1 MNGFLKKPCDK
12 TLLIEKNKKI
22 KIKTKA
28 YSCKGNGTCFSFPAS
43 IEYWEIFPT
52 INKINT
58 HKQQEKKLE
67 VVGGCGFFHSMIWN
81 RLLYPKKRG
90 FGIDS

>member
-1 MNGFLKKPCDK
+1 M
-12 TLLIEKNKKI
+12 
-22 KIKTKA
+22 KA
-28 YSCKGNGTCFSFPAS
+28 YSCKGNGTCFSFPAL

-81 RLLYPKKRG
+81 RHLYPKKKEDLEQTPRKMDNQKSRE
-90 FGIDS
+90 I